1 MSTLRPRAIQPVGR
15 IASGKYGV
23 SLYIS
28 AEASSG
34 LHDQASGLYPKHILL
49 ARLYKELAEEHTT
62 TIRQGRE
69 AHRSQNRHL
78 LLGPYKHPPV
88 LLQRLLHE
96 VVPALR
102 PRADLLHLELHL
114 LPQERFP
121 ETRFQPDVVIAFDEC
136 HAQRRGD
143 ELLHRIATAAS
154 NTSTATTTA
163 SSAGLR
169 KDVLSLF
176 DLGDVLGHCGVCA
189 DTVGVHQGDEFGF
202 GEVSWRSCLAVRDI
216 GFCGLE
222 DLVEDE
228 VRKLLAALPF
238 FVGVYIEVVSLQDD

>member
-1 MSTLRPRAIQPVGR
+1 MVRPQGCIPNTYFWHAYIRNIPR
-15 IASGKYGV
+15 ISRGA
-23 SLYIS
+23 
-28 AEASSG
+28 
-34 LHDQASGLYPKHILL
+34 HNHN
-49 ARLYKELAEEHTT
+49 
-62 TIRQGRE
+62 RQGRE

-102 PRADLLHLELHL
+102 PRTDLLHLELHL

-121 ETRFQPDVVIAFDEC
+121 ETRLQPDVVIAFDEC